1 MIEMF
6 VIRNNEKK
14 THAKPLENY
23 LQCPENIR
31 NATVL
36 DCKGK
41 KIIKSIDKETFEL
54 KFG

>member
-1 MIEMF
+1 MK
-6 VIRNNEKK
+6 RKLTQN
-14 THAKPLENY
+14 HLRKPLENY